1 MLGRDDDV
9 LHPRILGD
17 TRPLVCVEPRG
28 VEAVDVLLVVRDRDV
43 CPAHDPLPDAGNA
56 LPLVRA
62 GGDGVGAPVVGAC
75 MSAAMATRWQSDI
88 HLRGLGEVG
97 EVGGGSGGCAGS
109 RTA

>member
-62 GGDGVGAPVVGAC
+62 GGDGIGAPNFHNLLQPPRVMMTTPRRPG
-75 MSAAMATRWQSDI
+75 T
-88 HLRGLGEVG
+88 
-97 EVGGGSGGCAGS
+97 
-109 RTA
+109 RTAPDSRASS